1 MSELNP
7 TPQAVFD
14 RLPASFQADKAGNIK
29 MTIQFDL
36 SGENGGMW
44 WARVAA
50 GKCAVGD
57 GPVASA
63 DLTLV
68 ADAADYVKIR
78 LGQLDPMQAYETG
91 KLKFKGKGSMP
102 MAFRMLKLFKRSG

>member
-1 MSELNP
+1 M
-7 TPQAVFD
+7 
-14 RLPASFQADKAGNIK
+14 PASFQADKAGNIK